1 MSTLQLQYPL
11 LRSDFIFFVCLSV
24 LIETVLS
31 VIVLAVIR
39 FCFIR
44 FKLVVLYALLYL
56 SASACVFLSYR
67 QCPVCSTLR
76 CLSCL
81 ALRRFP
87 AAVCLGSTRVSLL
100 NFDILSYLIVWT
112 IMSRLY
118 ISASWHCSWIFLYYF
133 ILFSLFFFC
142 NLQCTLFVTNPA
154 DWLPYQ

>member
-1 MSTLQLQYPL
+1 M
-11 LRSDFIFFVCLSV
+11 
-24 LIETVLS
+24 LS

-44 FKLVVLYALLYL
+44 FKLVLLHALLYL
-56 SASACVFLSYR
+56 SSSVCVFLSYR

-81 ALRRFP
+81 VLRRFP

-100 NFDILSYLIVWT
+100 NFDILSYRIVWT

-118 ISASWHCSWIFLYYF
+118 ISAS
-133 ILFSLFFFC
+133 
-142 NLQCTLFVTNPA
+142 
-154 DWLPYQ
+154 